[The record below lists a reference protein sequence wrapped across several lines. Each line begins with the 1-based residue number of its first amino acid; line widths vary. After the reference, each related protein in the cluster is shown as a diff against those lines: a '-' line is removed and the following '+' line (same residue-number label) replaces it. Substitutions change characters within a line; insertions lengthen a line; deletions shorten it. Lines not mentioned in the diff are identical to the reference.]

1 MKQNAVIANEGTTLL
16 PDFGTEIFDHT
27 SDLFH
32 RTNRAAH
39 LSALGIFIRNFPLE
53 VFDEDERAWFLA
65 FEARVC
71 RLETEA
77 FNNLTLE

>member
-1 MKQNAVIANEGTTLL
+1 MKQNADNDIDGAILL

-32 RTNRAAH
+32 KTNRAAH

-53 VFDEDERAWFLA
+53 VFDEEERTWFLS